1 MEAGDVGS
9 LGKTPAA
16 RKALAQ
22 QAVEAGAPAEFFG
35 LDELQ
40 GITRTEAAELLR
52 GLRSSSATLQESPT
66 KLGVASL
73 FRLPGKEL
81 GGLGNDDAIRISE
94 FQHSL
99 PPGRDARSTARPPR
113 NDVQIEPLHTIRWW

>member
-52 GLRSSSATLQESPT
+52 VWSGR
-66 KLGVASL
+66 GVTGREEKTPLDAP
-73 FRLPGKEL
+73 RPG
-81 GGLGNDDAIRISE
+81 
-94 FQHSL
+94 
-99 PPGRDARSTARPPR
+99 
-113 NDVQIEPLHTIRWW
+113 W